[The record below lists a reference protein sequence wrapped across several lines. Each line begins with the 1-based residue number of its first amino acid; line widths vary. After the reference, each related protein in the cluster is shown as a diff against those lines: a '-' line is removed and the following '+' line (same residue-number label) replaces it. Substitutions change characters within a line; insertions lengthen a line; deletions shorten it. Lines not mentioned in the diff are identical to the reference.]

1 MSNFALDTG
10 SGVGDI
16 ISSLTYALANLGNQ
30 TGAATTTANVLT
42 ADIQTGNIST
52 TYSNTAGYQSTTIVS
67 YLYGYLDVAYANTAT
82 GGGFTSN
89 SANQKYYGIRNTST
103 PVFDTNPVDYSWYQ
117 VVGGFG
123 STKSLFYQN
132 VGGSQINFYI
142 GTAAPTVNFSPV
154 LDSTPILLSTLANS
168 IVTSNTIQ
176 PQAVTNVQIASNTVQ
191 GNNIQQNTITGNL
204 IQANTIQGN
213 SIVAGSIT
221 SVQLAAGTIIVSNS
235 IQSNNAIFG
244 STTSA
249 GFWLDANTGNV
260 RFGGNTSIGNTLT
273 IGANAIVGTNL
284 SVGANAIVGTNLS
297 VGANAAIGSNLS
309 VGINAN
315 IGGNLFVGANA
326 TVTGVITTGSLNANV
341 VNTVQLVQTAATQVI
356 SQSNNLG
363 LTQLNFVN
371 GNVTYGGIGYLW
383 PPYTRGFA
391 LGGGATIITTSN
403 GSSTGSSIQVAYN
416 TYINSPVNTTE
427 NLIELWKSGGS
438 AYYKSVFQTVRT
450 TPNQLNSGAPYD
462 YVLIPGNAGSLYR
475 GNLGT
480 YSSYVT
486 SVTNDLYDANDTGR
500 GIYNDTYQYVY
511 GTTGETL
518 AILGNTNQF
527 AGNIAGFTSFLG
539 IFGSA
544 YPLFNIYGSN
554 LIEPSSSNRSST
566 LLVGSGGYIANWSD
580 RSGTG
585 LFQFETSGVFADL
598 IDVGAD
604 ILGNSS
610 IGTSGTVNYVAVGTG
625 GTILYNS
632 RTFDINGNV
641 ATTTG
646 WTQAVSNTI
655 NNLNSVQ
662 CNYTVANQRG
672 NLWVAV
678 GNGGTVVSSASISGP
693 WTRANSVP
701 TTNNLN
707 SVGYTNGYWMAVGN
721 AGTIIVSTDG
731 TNWTGPYANPADGVT
746 VPANGVRNLYGCGGG
761 LQTGRFVVAGE
772 EIILTAN
779 TTNATTTT
787 WANSYVGGSSFT
799 SALTRLQF
807 QGSYAN
813 VGNVTA
819 PPASQQINNAQVVS
833 GLYTDINYV
842 SGQTITYYLVAGN
855 LVGNSVVYTNGPNI
869 TITEIKR

>member
-1 MSNFALDTG
+1 MSTNF
-10 SGVGDI
+10 
-16 ISSLTYALANLGNQ
+16 SLTTASPQVNVVQSINYLLATQGTSNANANVSIGNTVVQ
-30 TGAATTTANVLT
+30 ANTTTGQVYIT
-42 ADIQTGNIST
+42 SGQNI
-52 TYSNTAGYQSTTIVS
+52 S

-89 SANQKYYGIRNTST
+89 SVNQNYYGVRNTST
-103 PVFDTNPVDYSWYQ
+103 PVFDTNPVDYKWTQ
-117 VVGGFG
+117 VSNGFG

-132 VGGSQINFYI
+132 VGGNSINFYI

-154 LDSTPILLSTLANS
+154 LDSTPILLATLANS

-176 PQAVTNVQIASNTVQ
+176 PKSVTNVQIASNTIT
-191 GNNIQQNTITGNL
+191 GNLIQANTITGNL

-213 SIVAGSIT
+213 SIVAGTIT

-235 IQSNNAIFG
+235 IQSNNATFG

-260 RFGGNTSIGNTLT
+260 RFGGNTSIGNSLT
-273 IGANAIVGTNL
+273 IGANAVVGTNL
-284 SVGANAIVGTNLS
+284 SVGANAVIAANLS
-297 VGANAAIGSNLS
+297 VGS
-309 VGINAN
+309 NAN

-326 TVTGVITTGSLNANV
+326 TVTGVVTTGSLNANV

-371 GNVTYGGIGYLW
+371 GNVTYGGTGYLW

-391 LGGGATIITTSN
+391 LGGGASIVTTTN

-427 NLIELWKSGGS
+427 NLIELWRSGGS

-450 TPNQLNSGAPYD
+450 SPRQYNSGAPYD

-480 YSSYVT
+480 YGSYVT
-486 SVTNDLYDANDTGR
+486 NVTNNLYDANDTGS
-500 GIYNDTYQYVY
+500 GIYNTTYQYVY

-518 AILGNTNQF
+518 AISGNTNQF
-527 AGNIAGFTSFLG
+527 AGNLAGFTSFLG
-539 IFGSA
+539 IPGSA

-554 LIEPSSSNRSST
+554 LISPGSNRYST
-566 LLVGSGGYIANWSD
+566 VLVGSGGYIANWSN
-580 RSGTG
+580 RIGTG

-610 IGTSGTVNYVAVGTG
+610 IGSSGTVNYVAVGTG

-632 RTFDINGNV
+632 RTFDTNGNV

-678 GNGGTVVSSASISGP
+678 GAGGTIVSSASNSGP
-693 WTRANSVP
+693 WIQANSVP

-707 SVGYTNGYWMAVGN
+707 AVGYTNGYWMAVGD

-746 VPANGVRNLYGCGGG
+746 VSTNGARNLYGCGGG

-779 TTNATTTT
+779 SSNATTTT

>member
-1 MSNFALDTG
+1 MSTNF
-10 SGVGDI
+10 
-16 ISSLTYALANLGNQ
+16 SLTTASPQVNVVQSINYLLATQGTSNANANVSLGNTVVQ
-30 TGAATTTANVLT
+30 ANTTTGQVYITNG
-42 ADIQTGNIST
+42 QTI
-52 TYSNTAGYQSTTIVS
+52 S

-89 SANQKYYGIRNTST
+89 SVNQNYYGVRNTST
-103 PVFDTNPVDYSWYQ
+103 PVFDTNPVDYNWTQ
-117 VVGGFG
+117 VAGGF
-123 STKSLFYQN
+123 STTKSLFYQN
-132 VGGSQINFYI
+132 VGGNSINFYI
-142 GTAAPTVNFSPV
+142 GTAAPTINFSPV
-154 LDSTPILLSTLANS
+154 LDSTPILLATLANS

-176 PQAVTNVQIASNTVQ
+176 PLSVTNVQIASNTIQ

-235 IQSNNAIFG
+235 IQSNNATFG

-284 SVGANAIVGTNLS
+284 SVGANA
-297 VGANAAIGSNLS
+297 AIGSNLS
-309 VGINAN
+309 VGTNAN

-391 LGGGATIITTSN
+391 LGGGATIVTTSN

-539 IFGSA
+539 ISGSA

-554 LIEPSSSNRSST
+554 LIEPSSSNRNST

-610 IGTSGTVNYVAVGTG
+610 IGISGTVNYVAVGTG

-779 TTNATTTT
+779 TNNATTTT